1 MGVRSSSYPDTDVSG
16 SSQLGPDRGSARLS
30 TMRPRGA
37 QPGQHHWRLTA
48 YDYDESRMATK
59 TKSPAKREPLSRERV
74 LAAAISVAD
83 EGGIESLTMRH
94 LAESLGVEAMSLY
107 YHVANKDAIFD
118 GVVDALMA
126 EIGEEIGG
134 FEVPDPVDD
143 WKTEIRTRILGARRV
158 MMRHKWAPEVIES
171 RTSISP
177 MVVFYMHCLLG
188 IMVEGGFSY
197 DLGHH
202 AMHALGSRAL
212 GFSQEL
218 FEPDS
223 TAQDEANDESL
234 AEMAEHIPYLV
245 GMLNEIVHDGPDDT
259 LGWCDDESEFRFA
272 LDILLDGLENRR
284 IAEST

>member
-1 MGVRSSSYPDTDVSG
+1 MVAKAKT
-16 SSQLGPDRGSARLS
+16 S
-30 TMRPRGA
+30 T
-37 QPGQHHWRLTA
+37 
-48 YDYDESRMATK
+48 
-59 TKSPAKREPLSRERV
+59 KRKPLSRERV
-74 LAAAISVAD
+74 LEAAIQVAD

-94 LAESLGVEAMSLY
+94 LAESLDVEAMSLY

-118 GVVDALMA
+118 GVVDALMG
-126 EIGEEIGG
+126 EIATEIGG

-143 WKTEIRTRILGARRV
+143 WKNEVRTRILGARKV
-158 MMRHKWAPEVIES
+158 MLRHKWAPEVIES

-177 MVVFYMHCLLG
+177 TVIFYMNCLLG

-218 FEPDS
+218 FEPDNR
-223 TAQDEANDESL
+223 AQEEADNASL

-245 GMLNEIVHDGPDDT
+245 GMLSEVAHDGPEET
-259 LGWCDDESEFRFA
+259 LGWCDDESEFKFA
-272 LDILLDGLENRR
+272 LDIILDGLEDRR
-284 IAEST
+284 IAETA